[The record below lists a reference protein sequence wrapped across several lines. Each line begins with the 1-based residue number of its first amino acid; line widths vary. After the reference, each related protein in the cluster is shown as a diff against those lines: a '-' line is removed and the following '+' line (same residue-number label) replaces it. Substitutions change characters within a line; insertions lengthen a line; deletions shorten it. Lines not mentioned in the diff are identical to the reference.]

1 VSLRILHVE
10 TGRHL
15 YGGALQVR
23 YLLEGLAARG
33 VSNVLVCPLEAAI
46 ADAARPYCKAV
57 HELPMA
63 GDLDLGFAGRLHRM
77 IRHTRPDLVHLH
89 SRRGADVL
97 GGLAAWRAGV
107 PAVLS
112 RRVDNPEPAL
122 WARLKYRLFAR
133 VITISEAIRQVLLA
147 EGVPEEKLICVPS
160 AVDTADYE
168 QACDREWFRST
179 FGLEARERAV
189 GVIAQLIVRKGHRH
203 LLTAAPAI
211 LAACPDTR
219 ILLFGQGPLEDEL
232 RTGIRDMGLDGRVA
246 LAGFRDDLPRILP
259 CLDLVVHPADMEGL
273 GVSLLQ
279 AAAAGVPLVG
289 TRAGGLPEVIRE
301 TNGVLVPP
309 ADPAALAQAVI
320 ALLKDPERA
329 RRMGEAGRAL
339 VRERFSIDAMVEGNL
354 GVYRELLAS
363 GTGRR

>member
-33 VSNVLVCPLEAAI
+33 VSNVLVCPADAAI
-46 ADAARPYCKAV
+46 AEAARPYCESV

-63 GDLDLGFAGRLHRM
+63 GDLDLGFAGRLRRV
-77 IRHTRPDLVHLH
+77 IRAVRPDLVHLH

-97 GGLAAWRAGV
+97 GGLAARREGV

-147 EGVPEEKLICVPS
+147 EGVPDEKLVCVPS

-168 QACDREWFRST
+168 RPCDRDWFRST
-179 FGLEARERAV
+179 FALAPEERAV

-211 LAACPDTR
+211 LTACPDTR
-219 ILLFGQGPLEDEL
+219 ILLFGQGPLEEEL
-232 RTGIRDMGLDGRVA
+232 RSRIHDMGLDGRVE

-289 TRAGGLPEVIRE
+289 TRAGGLPEIIRE
-301 TNGVLVPP
+301 DNGVLVPR
-309 ADPAALAQAVI
+309 ADPVALAQVVI

-329 RRMGEAGRAL
+329 RHMGQAGRAL
-339 VRERFSIDAMVEGNL
+339 VRARFSIDAMVEGNL

-363 GTGRR
+363 RARGA

>member
-1 VSLRILHVE
+1 MRLRVLHVE

-33 VSNVLVCPLEAAI
+33 VANVLVCPVGAAI
-46 ADAARPYCKAV
+46 AEAARPYCEAV
-57 HELPMA
+57 HELPMS
-63 GDLDLGFAGRLHRM
+63 GDLDMGFSGRLSRV
-77 IRHTRPDLVHLH
+77 IRAESPDLVHLH
-89 SRRGADVL
+89 SRRGADIL
-97 GGLAAWRAGV
+97 GGIAAMRAGV

-133 VITISEAIRQVLLA
+133 VITISEAIRQVLLS
-147 EGVPEEKLICVPS
+147 EGVSPEKLVCVPS
-160 AVDTADYE
+160 AVDVAAYD
-168 QACDREWFRST
+168 QACDRDWFRSA
-179 FGLEARERAV
+179 FALAPGERTI

-211 LAACPDTR
+211 LTACPDTR
-219 ILLFGQGPLEDEL
+219 ILMFGQGPLKDEL
-232 RTGIRDMGLDGRVA
+232 HNQIRDMGLEGRVQ
-246 LAGFRDDLPRILP
+246 LAGFRDDLSRILP

-289 TRAGGLPEVIRE
+289 TRAGGLPEIIRE
-301 TNGVLVPP
+301 ANGVLVPP

-320 ALLKDPERA
+320 GLLKDPERA
-329 RRMGEAGRAL
+329 RQMGEAGRAL

-354 GVYRELLAS
+354 SVYRELIAS
-363 GTGRR
+363 GTGLL